1 LIKILV
7 TGAKGFIG
15 SHLVSKLNRLNYQV
29 IPFDIDVGDVTNEN
43 SLNRY
48 FDKDITHVFHLAGK
62 TFIPDSWSNP
72 HSFFKINV
80 MGTLNVLEF
89 CRKKE
94 ATFILLSS
102 YLYGEPEYLPIDENH
117 CLKAFNPYGQSKFLA
132 EQLARFYTD
141 SFDMRSFIFRV
152 FNVYGPGQSAAFLIP
167 EIIAKIRAVEKSCID
182 LKDLRPCRDYIYID
196 DLIDALILA
205 IEGNPGIYNV
215 GSGISYSVKEI
226 AECLLDLENSSKKL
240 QDLKITRPNEVFDLY
255 ADIRLISKELGW
267 KPKTKLKEGLRNC
280 LLDH

>member
-1 LIKILV
+1 MIKVLV

-29 IPFDIDVGDVTNEN
+29 IPFDIDIGDITNEN

-48 FDKDITHVFHLAGK
+48 VDKDITHVFHLAGK

-72 HSFFKINV
+72 HSFFKINIS
-80 MGTLNVLEF
+80 GTLNVLEF

-94 ATFILLSS
+94 ATFILISS
-102 YLYGEPEYLPIDENH
+102 YLYGEPEYLPIDETH
-117 CLKAFNPYGQSKFLA
+117 RLKAFNPYGQSKLLA
-132 EQLARFYTD
+132 EQLTRFYTD
-141 SFDMRSFIFRV
+141 SFYMRNFIFRV

-167 EIIAKIRAVEKSCID
+167 EIISQIRAVEKSYID

-196 DLIDALILA
+196 DVIDALILA
-205 IEGNPGIYNV
+205 IEGKPGIYNV

-226 AECLLDLENSSKKL
+226 GEYLLDLENSSKQL
-240 QDLKITRPNEVFDLY
+240 QDLKITRPNEVLDLY

-267 KPKTKLKEGLRNC
+267 KPTTKLKEGLRNC
-280 LLDH
+280 LLDY